1 VSGKLHLVCRTYRRC
16 RYAVFI
22 VHFPYRTVPRS
33 STKTHRWGGS
43 PRALAVEKAAL
54 LRTDQPSI
62 GSDSELPTLFLNM
75 AVAMAAAPNR
85 KRNVMEMK

>member
-1 VSGKLHLVCRTYRRC
+1 V
-16 RYAVFI
+16 
-22 VHFPYRTVPRS
+22 
-33 STKTHRWGGS
+33 GGN

-54 LRTDQPSI
+54 LRRDQPSI